1 MPKARILV
9 IDDEAPIRDSL
20 RMMLE
25 YEGYEFIGAATGQEG
40 IALAERDAPDLVLLD
55 VKMPGMDGIEVLER
69 LHHMNETLPVVVVSG
84 HGTISTAVEATKKGA
99 FDFIEKPFASE
110 RVLVSLRNALDSRQL
125 RDENRS
131 LKKAVEVRHQMIGES
146 GALKQVMAAVSR
158 AAPTN
163 ATVLIQGES
172 GVGKELVART
182 IHRNSLRSRERF
194 VQVNCAAIPEEL
206 IESELFG
213 HEKGSFTGATE
224 KQVGKFEQADRGTI
238 FLDEVGDMSAKTQAK
253 VLRVLQEG
261 EVERLGSARTIKVD
275 VRVIAATNKN
285 LEEEIERA
293 HFREDL
299 YFRLAVIP
307 IHVPSLRERPEDIP
321 LLVRHYIDTF
331 SRENNARPK
340 RITQAALDA
349 LQRYRW
355 KGNIRELRNTVER
368 LIIMT
373 GADTIDL
380 PDLPD
385 IVRSPSSG
393 AGGGLGVPKAGGDA
407 DQGKAGTLREFK
419 ENAERAFLVGKLR
432 ENGWNISKTA
442 EVIGTPRSNLYKKLE
457 QYQIAQETDG

>member
-1 MPKARILV
+1 MPKSRILV
-9 IDDEAPIRDSL
+9 IDDEAAIRDSL
-20 RMMLE
+20 KMTLE
-25 YEGYEFIGAATGQEG
+25 YEGYEVLGAATGQEG
-40 IALAERDAPDLVLLD
+40 LALAEREAPDLVLLD
-55 VKMPGMDGIEVLER
+55 VKMPGMDGIEVLDR
-69 LHHMNETLPVVVVSG
+69 LRSMNEALPVVVVSG
-84 HGTISTAVEATKKGA
+84 HGSISTAVEATKKGA
-99 FDFIEKPFASE
+99 FDFIEKPFASD
-110 RVLVSLRNALDSRQL
+110 RVLVSLRNALDHRQL

-131 LKKAVEVRHQMIGES
+131 LKKAVEVRHQMVGES
-146 GALKQVMAAVSR
+146 TALKDVMASVAR

-224 KQVGKFEQADRGTI
+224 KQLGKFEQADRGTI
-238 FLDEVGDMSAKTQAK
+238 FLYEVGDMSAKTQAK

-285 LEEEIERA
+285 LEEEIEKGR
-293 HFREDL
+293 FREDL

-307 IHVPSLRERPEDIP
+307 IHVPALRERVEDIP
-321 LLVRHYIDTF
+321 LLVRHYIDYF
-331 SRENNARPK
+331 SRENNTRPK
-340 RITQAALDA
+340 RITQAALDG
-349 LQRYRW
+349 LQRFRW

-373 GADTIDL
+373 GGDTIDVG
-380 PDLPD
+380 DLPGSL
-385 IVRSPSSG
+385 RSAPS
-393 AGGGLGVPKAGGDA
+393 AATQKGGGDTDPA
-407 DQGKAGTLREFK
+407 KAGTLREFK
-419 ENAERAFLVGKLR
+419 DNAERAFLVAKLR

-442 EVIGTPRSNLYKKLE
+442 EVIDTPRSNLYKKLE
-457 QYQIAQETDG
+457 QYQISQESDG